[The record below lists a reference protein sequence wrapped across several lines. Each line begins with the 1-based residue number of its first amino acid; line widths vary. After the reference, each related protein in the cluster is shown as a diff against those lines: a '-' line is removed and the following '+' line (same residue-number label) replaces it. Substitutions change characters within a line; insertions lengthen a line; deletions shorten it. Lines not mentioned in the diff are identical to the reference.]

1 MDSKKIKEI
10 DASGFNVSPA
20 ISRIMKKM
28 RELKKI
34 LNSKGTLD
42 DPEKAF
48 VAGYL
53 TAGQSLG
60 FIDQKVIRDML
71 EEEWKKGIDPEIAG
85 AREHSDSKVKASE
98 EKLTLNSGGP
108 KRAGQPWS
116 EEEKTRLVR
125 DSNKGLSIEELA
137 ERHQRSEIAIT
148 YQLEAS
154 RANLSDQTNVPID
167 VAGQSE
173 QSISE
178 HRLSISSQKIDTLLS
193 ELSTKIEAPPGR
205 LWKFGGSSWMQ
216 QVGNEHDR
224 NLVKNAKFELTA
236 EIRGLLLIL
245 RDRAETAEQRV
256 ICSRAKNWILENTE
270 DLVTIARIFS
280 KGRNESDIFARLAEI
295 EKMHK
300 G

>member
-1 MDSKKIKEI
+1 MDSKKLKEI
-10 DASGFNVSPA
+10 GASSFNVGPT
-20 ISRIMKKM
+20 ISGILEKM

-60 FIDQKVIRDML
+60 FIDQQVIRTML
-71 EEEWKKGIDPEIAG
+71 EEEWKKVIDPEIAG
-85 AREHSDSKVKASE
+85 SREHSGSKVKASE
-98 EKLTLNSGGP
+98 EKLTLSSGGP

-116 EEEKTRLVR
+116 EEERTRLVT
-125 DSNKGLSIEELA
+125 DANKGLSIEELA
-137 ERHQRSEIAIT
+137 ERHQRSEIAIK

-154 RANLSDQTNVPID
+154 RANLPDQTNVPID
-167 VAGQSE
+167 AAGQSE

-178 HRLSISSQKIDTLLS
+178 HRLSTSSQKIDTLLS

-224 NLVKNAKFELTA
+224 NLVKNAKSELTA
-236 EIRGLLLIL
+236 EIRGLLLTL
-245 RDRAETAEQRV
+245 RDRAETAEQGV
-256 ICSRAKNWILENTE
+256 ICSRAKNWILEDTE
-270 DLVTIARIFS
+270 NLVTVAKIFS

-295 EKMHK
+295 EKMRK